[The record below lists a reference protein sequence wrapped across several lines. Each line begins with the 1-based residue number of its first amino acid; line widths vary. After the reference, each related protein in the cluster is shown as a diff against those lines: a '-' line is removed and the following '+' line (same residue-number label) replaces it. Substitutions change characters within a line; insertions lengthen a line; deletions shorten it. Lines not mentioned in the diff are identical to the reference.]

1 MTTTTERRALEALWD
16 FVHQR
21 PGFDWRDYGRDG
33 LTYYNRDRGGVYRD
47 LVKFRRLYAE
57 VVFKDY
63 AAGAFERL
71 TAGQRLEWDGERWD
85 YTAGQYWCV
94 EYRAAAVR
102 LLEGIKRAFSMGG
115 GWWNDDR
122 GPA

>member
-1 MTTTTERRALEALWD
+1 MKTTEHQALEALWV

-33 LTYYNRDRGGVYRD
+33 LKYYNQDRNGAYRD
-47 LVKFRRLYAE
+47 LVKFRRLYADTM
-57 VVFKDY
+57 VSAQAPAYLDW
-63 AAGAFERL
+63 ARH
-71 TAGQRLEWDGERWD
+71 TAGQRLEWNGERWD

-102 LLEGIKRAFSMGG
+102 LLESVLAML
-115 GWWNDDR
+115 N
-122 GPA
+122 